1 MFLAEFYY
9 KKIKKTDVPYY
20 AKYSL
25 LKIILKPIRKILIHN
40 IIPYCSFNKLWV
52 SLYRM
57 AGFNIGKNVL
67 IGAGSVVI
75 SDVSDNEKAF
85 GVPARV
91 QKF

>member
-40 IIPYCSFNKLWV
+40 IIPYCSFNKL
-52 SLYRM
+52 
-57 AGFNIGKNVL
+57 
-67 IGAGSVVI
+67 
-75 SDVSDNEKAF
+75 
-85 GVPARV
+85 
-91 QKF
+91 